1 MFLCSCSNKVTYVPK
16 VEKQYPPA
24 AYMVACTK
32 PTIGGKTWKA
42 IGQLAIDRGFALDD
56 CASKV
61 DAIIEWSKG
70 R

>member
-1 MFLCSCSNKVTYVPK
+1 
-16 VEKQYPPA
+16 
-24 AYMVACTK
+24 MVACTK

-56 CASKV
+56 CSSKV

-70 R
+70 H